1 MKRLS
6 VIIKLELEVPDEWEL
21 RKTSEGF
28 DVVQIGEGRYMDM
41 SFEPLLSDDLNG
53 MWTDSAEDGF
63 LNEVLDMVESE
74 QVGYTLSTVH

>member
-6 VIIKLELEVPDEWEL
+6 VTIKLELDVPDEWEL

-28 DVVQIGEGRYMDM
+28 EVIQIGEGRYMDI

-53 MWTDSAEDGF
+53 MWTDSDDEEFVNA
-63 LNEVLDMVESE
+63 LLDMVESE
-74 QVGYTLSTVH
+74 EVGYKLSTVH

>member
-6 VIIKLELEVPDEWEL
+6 VTIKLELEVPDDWEL

-41 SFEPLLSDDLNG
+41 SFEPLLSDDLDG

-74 QVGYTLSTVH
+74 QISYTLSTVH

>member
-6 VIIKLELEVPDEWEL
+6 VTIKLDLEVPDEWEL

-28 DVVQIGEGRYMDM
+28 EVIQIGEGRYMDM
-41 SFEPLLSDDLNG
+41 GFEPLLSEDLNG
-53 MWTDSAEDGF
+53 VWTDSADDEF

-74 QVGYTLSTVH
+74 EISYRLSTVH

>member
-6 VIIKLELEVPDEWEL
+6 VTIKLELEVPDEWEM

-41 SFEPLLSDDLNG
+41 SFEPLLSDDLDG
-53 MWTDSAEDGF
+53 MWTDSTDDGF

-74 QVGYTLSTVH
+74 QISYTLSTVH

>member
-6 VIIKLELEVPDEWEL
+6 VTIKLELEVPDEWEL